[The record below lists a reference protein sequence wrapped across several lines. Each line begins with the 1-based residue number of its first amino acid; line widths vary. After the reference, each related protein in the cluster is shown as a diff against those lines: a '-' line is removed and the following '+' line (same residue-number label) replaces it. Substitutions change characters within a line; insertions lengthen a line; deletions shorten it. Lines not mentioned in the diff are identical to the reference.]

1 LILRNEPDVT
11 DNEPF
16 GLPSAALVRI
26 VEVLESYPEIIRA
39 RLFGSRAKGN
49 YRPGSDIDLCL
60 DAPRLSMR
68 QRLEVENR
76 LDDLLLPW
84 KIDLVMQ
91 QEIDNPALSE
101 HVERVGALIFERAG
115 DR

>member
-1 LILRNEPDVT
+1 MNLH
-11 DNEPF
+11 NEPF
-16 GLPSAALVRI
+16 GLSPAALVRI
-26 VEVLESYPEIIRA
+26 VEVLEAYPEIIRG

-60 DAPRLSMR
+60 DAPMLSMC
-68 QRLEVENR
+68 QRLEIENR

-101 HVERVGALIFERAG
+101 HIERVGVSIFERAG

>member
-1 LILRNEPDVT
+1 MIRNVVDSER
-11 DNEPF
+11 F
-16 GLPSAALVRI
+16 GLPPAALDRMI
-26 VEVLESYPEIIRA
+26 NVLEAYPEIIRG

-60 DAPRLSMR
+60 DAPLLSMR
-68 QRLEVENR
+68 QRLEIENR

-91 QEIDNPALSE
+91 QEIDNPALAD
-101 HVERVGALIFERAG
+101 HIERVGALIFERAS
-115 DR
+115 DQ